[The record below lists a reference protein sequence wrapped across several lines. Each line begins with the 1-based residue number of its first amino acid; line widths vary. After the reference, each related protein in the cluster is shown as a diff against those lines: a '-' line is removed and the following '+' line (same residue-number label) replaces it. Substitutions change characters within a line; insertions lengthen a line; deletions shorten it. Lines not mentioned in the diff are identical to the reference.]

1 MAGNPEMRDFT
12 TSLYSMGIIVPC
24 EQAGELSCYDC
35 MVGLETAQVFSDI
48 RNNLKFGNIRE
59 FEGMI
64 P

>member
-24 EQAGELSCYDC
+24 GWAGAIFCYSC
-35 MVGLETAQVFSDI
+35 MVGLETAQVFLDI

>member
-1 MAGNPEMRDFT
+1 MACHPEMKDLNT
-12 TSLYSMGIIVPC
+12 YLTPIGITDPC
-24 EQAGELSCYDC
+24 EQAGELSCYDR